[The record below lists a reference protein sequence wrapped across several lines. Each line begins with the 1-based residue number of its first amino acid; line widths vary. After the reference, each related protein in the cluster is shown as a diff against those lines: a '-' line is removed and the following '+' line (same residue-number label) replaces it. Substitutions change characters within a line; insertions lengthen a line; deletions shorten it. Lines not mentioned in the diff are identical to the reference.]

1 MNRGSPRSGSYRG
14 RTLTS
19 LERWSDAEEEV
30 AWLLE
35 RAPGRGVY
43 QLDVARYH
51 AARGRTEEAIAE
63 LEAAVEIWSKAG
75 PDHRPSRESR
85 ELLRD
90 LRAK

>member
-51 AARGRTEEAIAE
+51 AARGRTEDAIAE
-63 LEAAVEIWSKAG
+63 LEAALEIWSEAD
-75 PDHRPSRESR
+75 PEYRPAQEAR

-90 LRAK
+90 LRGE